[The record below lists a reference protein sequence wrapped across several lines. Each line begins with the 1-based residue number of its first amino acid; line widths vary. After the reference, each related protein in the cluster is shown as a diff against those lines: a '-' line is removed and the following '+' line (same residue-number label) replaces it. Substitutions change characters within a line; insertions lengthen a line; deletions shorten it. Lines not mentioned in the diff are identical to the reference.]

1 MTVDPIQLVYDE
13 KKRRA
18 DHYQQAPVRDINRRA
33 YWVVDDFEEAL
44 ADYCGAPHAV
54 TVSSCTAA
62 LFLSL
67 TLDRVKGNVHPFTEI
82 QLPHRTYIGVVRS
95 VRHAGF
101 GVYWNYAPWEGR
113 YWLSPSRAVDAARDF
128 RRGCHEPG
136 RLVCLSFHVAKQMP
150 LGEGGAIL
158 CDSVEDAT
166 WLRAA
171 RSDGRWHGTDRV
183 MGQGFGWHYPMP
195 PDVAARGLWMLGTM
209 PDVPADR
216 SHPYEQYED
225 VSLTGA

>member
-1 MTVDPIQLVYDE
+1 MDNDLTLDRLGEMHVLLTSLLDE
-13 KKRRA
+13 KDREIAALRS
-18 DHYQQAPVRDINRRA
+18 APNPSRDPNRRA

-113 YWLSPSRAVDAARDF
+113 YWLSPSRAVIF
-128 RRGCHEPG
+128 K
-136 RLVCLSFHVAKQMP
+136 V
-150 LGEGGAIL
+150 
-158 CDSVEDAT
+158 
-166 WLRAA
+166 LR
-171 RSDGRWHGTDRV
+171 
-183 MGQGFGWHYPMP
+183 
-195 PDVAARGLWMLGTM
+195 
-209 PDVPADR
+209 
-216 SHPYEQYED
+216 PYKVQH
-225 VSLTGA
+225 